1 MFSVNAAPM
10 VGVQVA
16 HRLHQ
21 ATVEKRGTFVRR
33 ELAGPAVSCLI
44 QPGPASKNASAPTN
58 SSTAGAGFAQYRP
71 LAQAELHFVLE
82 RRRHKLGQTPDPG
95 DFAGARA
102 VATVARITRRD
113 FRIVDRLFTQV
124 ERVMKINEFSTTT
137 DDVMEAARS
146 TLVVGISW
154 TAKPG
159 CEKTAIP
166 K

>member
-1 MFSVNAAPM
+1 M

-21 ATVEKRGTFVRR
+21 ATVEKQGTFVRR

-44 QPGPASKNASAPTN
+44 QPCPASKNASAPTN
-58 SSTAGAGFAQYRP
+58 SSTAGAG
-71 LAQAELHFVLE
+71 
-82 RRRHKLGQTPDPG
+82 
-95 DFAGARA
+95 
-102 VATVARITRRD
+102 
-113 FRIVDRLFTQV
+113 
-124 ERVMKINEFSTTT
+124 
-137 DDVMEAARS
+137 S